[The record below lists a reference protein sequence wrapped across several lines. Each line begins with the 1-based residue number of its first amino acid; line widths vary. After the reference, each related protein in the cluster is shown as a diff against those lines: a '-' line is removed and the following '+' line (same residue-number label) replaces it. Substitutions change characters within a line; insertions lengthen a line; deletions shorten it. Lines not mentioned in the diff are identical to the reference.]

1 MADGP
6 LLVYGPKSLTYDFGP
21 RHPLSPRRFGPGIEL
36 LRAVGAVPGLAP
48 EPATD
53 DELEWLHSPDYIAAV
68 RRFSADPADRHGPAD
83 PAGPPTAGIG
93 PGDDPAFAGMHEA
106 AATVAGG
113 SIRAM
118 EAILRGDVEHAYQPG
133 GGLHH
138 AMRSR
143 ASGFCVY
150 NDVALAI
157 ARARRDGLRVLYID
171 LDVHHG
177 DGVQALHYDDPGVL
191 TISFHESGRSLFPG
205 TGSVGEMGEG
215 IAAGTSVNVPLEPMC
230 GPESWLAAV
239 RAVVPALAAAFGP
252 DVIVSQH
259 GADSH
264 VWDPL
269 AHLSLTTTAMGEA
282 ARLVDRVAHRY
293 AGGRWLATGGGGYSI
308 YRVVPRVWALTW
320 LAGAHREIPGR
331 LPAQWRARWEGD
343 AARWD
348 DAPLPEGF
356 EDAVDV
362 LSDRLTSGWAAAA
375 ERAEKTVLLVR
386 TVLVPALL
394 RVAES
399 RGWRRFD
406 DDAPDSRTRATPA
419 AEAQPARRGEG
430 AAESSGA
437 SEPCVRLLTPADLDS
452 LSVAPR
458 IMAPADPAVAAE
470 ILRAALRDGA
480 VAAGAVSGEWL
491 VGVALAAP
499 GPAAG
504 VDGVDQ
510 LVALG
515 VAPEWRRRG
524 VATAMLRALVTEQ
537 DRRGRALLAF
547 HTAAERDP
555 MDPLPRAVR
564 REVAERLAA
573 RSGLTSATVPPHVSA
588 VDLDARLAI
597 RVPSGRRPPR
607 PPAPAPPPSVS
618 NTNG

>member
-36 LRAVGAVPGLAP
+36 LRAVGAEPGLPP

-68 RRFSADPADRHGPAD
+68 RRFSVDPGR
-83 PAGPPTAGIG
+83 PPEAGIG

-143 ASGFCVY
+143 ASGFCIY

-157 ARARRDGLRVLYID
+157 TRARRDGLRVLYID

-177 DGVQALHYDDPGVL
+177 DGVQALHYSDPGVM
-191 TISFHESGRSLFPG
+191 TISFHESGLSLFPG
-205 TGSVGEMGEG
+205 TGFVGEMGEG

-259 GADSH
+259 GADGH

-269 AHLSLTTTAMGEA
+269 AHLSLTTPAMGEA
-282 ARLVDRVAHRY
+282 ARLVDRMAHRY

-320 LAGAHREIPGR
+320 LAGAHREVPR
-331 LPAQWRARWEGD
+331 LLPAEWRARWEGD

-348 DAPLPEGF
+348 DSPLPEGF
-356 EDAVDV
+356 EDAPGVP
-362 LSDRLTSGWAAAA
+362 SDRSISAAAA

-394 RVAES
+394 RVAEL

-406 DDAPDSRTRATPA
+406 GDVTNPPPSATPA
-419 AEAQPARRGEG
+419 GEAPPAR
-430 AAESSGA
+430 
-437 SEPCVRLLTPADLDS
+437 
-452 LSVAPR
+452 
-458 IMAPADPAVAAE
+458 
-470 ILRAALRDGA
+470 
-480 VAAGAVSGEWL
+480 
-491 VGVALAAP
+491 P
-499 GPAAG
+499 G
-504 VDGVDQ
+504 
-510 LVALG
+510 
-515 VAPEWRRRG
+515 
-524 VATAMLRALVTEQ
+524 
-537 DRRGRALLAF
+537 
-547 HTAAERDP
+547 
-555 MDPLPRAVR
+555 
-564 REVAERLAA
+564 
-573 RSGLTSATVPPHVSA
+573 
-588 VDLDARLAI
+588 
-597 RVPSGRRPPR
+597 
-607 PPAPAPPPSVS
+607 
-618 NTNG
+618 

>member
-6 LLVYGPKSLTYDFGP
+6 LLVFGPKSLTYDFGS

-36 LRAVGAVPGLAP
+36 LRAVGAEPGLAP

-53 DELEWLHSPDYIAAV
+53 DELEWLHSAEYIAAV
-68 RRFSADPADRHGPAD
+68 RRFSAEPTDADWRPA
-83 PAGPPTAGIG
+83 AGIG
-93 PGDDPAFAGMHEA
+93 PGDDPAFASMHEA

-143 ASGFCVY
+143 ASGFCIY

-177 DGVQALHYDDPGVL
+177 DGVQALYYDDPGVM

-205 TGSVGEMGEG
+205 TGFVAEMGEG
-215 IAAGTSVNVPLEPMC
+215 VAAGTSVNVPLEPMC
-230 GPESWLAAV
+230 GPDAWLAAV
-239 RAVVPALAAAFGP
+239 RAVVPPLAAAFGP

-259 GADSH
+259 GADGH

-282 ARLVDRVAHRY
+282 ARLVDRMAHRY
-293 AGGRWLATGGGGYSI
+293 AGGRWFATGGGGYSV

-320 LAGAHREIPGR
+320 LAGAHREAPSL
-331 LPAQWRARWEGD
+331 LPAEWRARWEAD

-348 DAPLPEGF
+348 DGPLPVAF
-356 EDAVDV
+356 EDAAGVV
-362 LSDRLTSGWAAAA
+362 SDRSISALAA
-375 ERAEKTVLLVR
+375 ERAEKTVSLVR

-399 RGWRRFD
+399 RGWRQFD
-406 DDAPDSRTRATPA
+406 GDVTNPSPSATPA
-419 AEAQPARRGEG
+419 GEAPPARRDES
-430 AAESSGA
+430 AAESSI
-437 SEPCVRLLTPADLDS
+437 RLLTAADLDAVS
-452 LSVAPR
+452 LAPR
-458 IMAPADPAVAAE
+458 VIAPADPTVAAE
-470 ILRAALRDGA
+470 ILRTAVRDGA
-480 VAAGAVSGEWL
+480 VAVGAVVGEWL
-491 VGVALAAP
+491 VGVALSAP
-499 GPAAG
+499 ASTSG
-504 VDGVDQ
+504 VNGADSVDQ

-515 VAPEWRRRG
+515 VAPEWRRGG
-524 VATAMLRALVTEQ
+524 VATAMLRVLVIEGDRKGRGLVAL
-537 DRRGRALLAF
+537 

-555 MDPLPRAVR
+555 IDPLPRAVR

-573 RSGLTSATVPPHVSA
+573 RAGLSATPVPPHLSA
-588 VDLDARLAI
+588 VDPAARMAS
-597 RVPSGRRPPR
+597 RVPSEIL
-607 PPAPAPPPSVS
+607 ADS
-618 NTNG
+618 